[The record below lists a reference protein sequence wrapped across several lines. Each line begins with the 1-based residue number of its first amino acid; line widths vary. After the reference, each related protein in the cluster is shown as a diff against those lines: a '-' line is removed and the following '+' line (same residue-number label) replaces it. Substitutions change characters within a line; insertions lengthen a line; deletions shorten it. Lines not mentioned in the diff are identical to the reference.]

1 MMKAVGIIA
10 EYNPFHNG
18 HKYQIEQARVQ
29 TNSDIVI
36 VAMSGNFLQRGV
48 PAMFDKWTRANW
60 ALQNGVD
67 LVIELP
73 TAFSTQAADYFALG
87 GTKLLN
93 ELNIDTLVFG
103 VESGTASDYKNAA
116 EWFIDHESEL
126 RSKWTDQKRELP
138 YSQVVDQ
145 FVQKNNK
152 GFQVDLSEP
161 NNMLGFTYAKQMLKH
176 RLNFNILPIKRKSA
190 HYHDEIVNYKSQ
202 YASATAIRKR
212 IMHLEKITQ
221 YVPKSVNEAIN
232 ELYPV
237 SPGDFWPFIQYKVW
251 NSLEDELKK
260 IYEMDPGLEVKFKKA
275 ILNASSYEKFIGHIK
290 SKHLTFN
297 KINRLILYTLLD
309 MTSSQIDEE
318 MDNGLTYIR
327 LLAMNQEGQTYIN
340 NTKASMN
347 IPLYANVTRNNQDK
361 LALDIKAGELYRL
374 INPEQILKQDFTRNP
389 YQTIDNKAFNQY
401 TE

>member
-1 MMKAVGIIA
+1 MKAVGIIA

-18 HKYQIEQARVQ
+18 HKYQIEQARAQ
-29 TNSDIVI
+29 TNADIVI

-73 TAFSTQAADYFALG
+73 TAFSTQTADYFALG

-103 VESGTASDYKNAA
+103 VESGTASDYQNAA
-116 EWFIDHESEL
+116 EWFIDHEDEL
-126 RSKWTDQKRELP
+126 RSKWNDQKRELP

-145 FVQKNNK
+145 FVKKNNN

-161 NNMLGFTYAKQMLKH
+161 NNTLGFTYTKQLLKH
-176 RLNFNILPIKRKSA
+176 GLNFNILPIKRKSA

-212 IMHLEKITQ
+212 IMNFEKITQ
-221 YVPKSVNEAIN
+221 YVPKLVNEAIN

-237 SPGDFWPFIQYKVW
+237 NPGDFWPFIQYKVW
-251 NSLEDELKK
+251 NSSEDELKN

-275 ILNASSYEKFIGHIK
+275 ILNASSYEEFIGYIK

-309 MTSSQIDEE
+309 MTSSRIDEE
-318 MDNGLTYIR
+318 MENGLTYIR
-327 LLAMNQEGQTYIN
+327 LLAMNQDGQTYLN
-340 NTKASMN
+340 NKKYKMN
-347 IPLYANVTRNNQDK
+347 IPLYANVTRNNHEK
-361 LALDIKAGELYRL
+361 LILDIKAGELYRL
-374 INPEQILKQDFTRNP
+374 INPDQILKQDFTRNP
-389 YQTIDNKAFNQY
+389 YQAIDIKAFNQY
-401 TE
+401 TK

>member
-1 MMKAVGIIA
+1 MKAVGIIA

-327 LLAMNQEGQTYIN
+327 LLAMNQEGQTYLN

>member
-1 MMKAVGIIA
+1 MKAVGIIA

-29 TNSDIVI
+29 TNADIVI

-103 VESGTASDYKNAA
+103 VESGTASDYQNAA
-116 EWFIDHESEL
+116 KWFISHESEL
-126 RSKWTDQKRELP
+126 RSKWTDQKRELA

-161 NNMLGFTYAKQMLKH
+161 NNTLGFTYAKQMLKH
-176 RLNFNILPIKRKSA
+176 GLNFNILPIKRKSA

-212 IMHLEKITQ
+212 IMNLEKITQ
-221 YVPKSVNEAIN
+221 YVPKSVNESID

-237 SPGDFWPFIQYKVW
+237 NPGDLWPFIQYKVW

-275 ILNASSYEKFIGHIK
+275 ILNASSYEEFVGYIK

-309 MTSSQIDEE
+309 MTANQIDED

-327 LLAMNQEGQTYIN
+327 LLAMNQEGQTYLN

-347 IPLYANVTRNNQDK
+347 TPLYANVTRNNQEK

-374 INPEQILKQDFTRNP
+374 INPKKILKQDFTRNP

>member
-1 MMKAVGIIA
+1 MKAVGIIA

-29 TNSDIVI
+29 TNADIVI

-103 VESGTASDYKNAA
+103 VESGTASDYQNAA
-116 EWFIDHESEL
+116 KWFISHESEL
-126 RSKWTDQKRELP
+126 RSKWTDQKRELT

-176 RLNFNILPIKRKSA
+176 GLNFNILPIKRKSA

-212 IMHLEKITQ
+212 IMNLEKITQ
-221 YVPKSVNEAIN
+221 YVPKSVNESID

-237 SPGDFWPFIQYKVW
+237 NPGDLWPFIQYKVW

-275 ILNASSYEKFIGHIK
+275 ILNASSYEEFVGHIK

-309 MTSSQIDEE
+309 MTANQIDED

-327 LLAMNQEGQTYIN
+327 LLAMNQEGQTYLN

-347 IPLYANVTRNNQDK
+347 TPLYANVTRNNQEK

-374 INPEQILKQDFTRNP
+374 INPKKILKQDFTRNP

>member
-1 MMKAVGIIA
+1 MKAVGIIA

-29 TNSDIVI
+29 TNADIVI

-327 LLAMNQEGQTYIN
+327 LLAMNQEGQTYLN

>member
-1 MMKAVGIIA
+1 MKAVGIIA

-145 FVQKNNK
+145 FVLKNNK

-327 LLAMNQEGQTYIN
+327 LLAMNQEGQTYLN

>member
-1 MMKAVGIIA
+1 MKAVGIIA

-29 TNSDIVI
+29 TNVDIVI

-103 VESGTASDYKNAA
+103 VESGTASDYQNAA
-116 EWFIDHESEL
+116 KWFISHESEL
-126 RSKWTDQKRELP
+126 RSKWTDQKRELA

-176 RLNFNILPIKRKSA
+176 GLNFNILPIKRKSA

-212 IMHLEKITQ
+212 IMNLEKITQ
-221 YVPKSVNEAIN
+221 YVPKSVNESID

-237 SPGDFWPFIQYKVW
+237 NPGDLWPFIQYKVW

-275 ILNASSYEKFIGHIK
+275 ILNASSYEEFVGYIK

-309 MTSSQIDEE
+309 MTANQIDED

-327 LLAMNQEGQTYIN
+327 LLAMNQEGQTYLN

-347 IPLYANVTRNNQDK
+347 TPLYANVTRNNQEK

-374 INPEQILKQDFTRNP
+374 INPKKILKQDFTRNP

>member
-1 MMKAVGIIA
+1 MKAVGIIA

-29 TNSDIVI
+29 TNADIVI

-145 FVQKNNK
+145 FVLKNNK

-212 IMHLEKITQ
+212 IMNLEKITQ
-221 YVPKSVNEAIN
+221 YVPKSVNESID

-237 SPGDFWPFIQYKVW
+237 NPGDLWPFIQYKVW

-275 ILNASSYEKFIGHIK
+275 ILNASSYEEFVGHIK

-309 MTSSQIDEE
+309 MTANQIDED

-327 LLAMNQEGQTYIN
+327 LLAMNQEGQTYLN

-347 IPLYANVTRNNQDK
+347 TPLYANVTRNNQEK

-374 INPEQILKQDFTRNP
+374 INPKKILKQDFTRNP

>member
-1 MMKAVGIIA
+1 MKAVGIIA

-18 HKYQIEQARVQ
+18 HRYQIEQARVQ
-29 TNSDIVI
+29 TNADIVI

-67 LVIELP
+67 LVVELP

-103 VESGTASDYKNAA
+103 VESGTASDYQDAA
-116 EWFIDHESEL
+116 KWFISHESEL
-126 RSKWTDQKRELP
+126 RSKWTDQKRELT

-176 RLNFNILPIKRKSA
+176 GLNFNILPIKRKSA

-212 IMHLEKITQ
+212 IMNLEKITQ
-221 YVPKSVNEAIN
+221 YVPKSVNESID

-237 SPGDFWPFIQYKVW
+237 NPGDLWPFIQYKVW
-251 NSLEDELKK
+251 NGLEDELKK

-275 ILNASSYEKFIGHIK
+275 ILNASSYEEFVGHIK

-309 MTSSQIDEE
+309 MTANQIDED

-327 LLAMNQEGQTYIN
+327 LLAMNQEGQTYLN

-347 IPLYANVTRNNQDK
+347 KPLYANVTRNNQEK

-374 INPEQILKQDFTRNP
+374 INPKKILKQDFTRNP

>member
-1 MMKAVGIIA
+1 MKAVGIIA

-29 TNSDIVI
+29 TNADIVI

-103 VESGTASDYKNAA
+103 VESGTASDYQDAA
-116 EWFIDHESEL
+116 KWFISHESEL

-145 FVQKNNK
+145 FVLKNNK

-212 IMHLEKITQ
+212 IMNLEKITQ
-221 YVPKSVNEAIN
+221 YVPKSVNESID

-237 SPGDFWPFIQYKVW
+237 NPGDLWPFIQYKVW

-275 ILNASSYEKFIGHIK
+275 ILNASSYEEFVGHIK

-309 MTSSQIDEE
+309 MTANQIDED

-327 LLAMNQEGQTYIN
+327 LLAMNQEGQTYLN

-347 IPLYANVTRNNQDK
+347 TPLYANVTRNNQEK

-374 INPEQILKQDFTRNP
+374 INPKKILKQDFTRNP

>member
-1 MMKAVGIIA
+1 MKAVGIIA

-29 TNSDIVI
+29 TNADIVI

-126 RSKWTDQKRELP
+126 RSKWTDQKRELT

-212 IMHLEKITQ
+212 IMNLEKITQ
-221 YVPKSVNEAIN
+221 YVPKSVNESID

-237 SPGDFWPFIQYKVW
+237 NPGDLWPFIQYKVW

-275 ILNASSYEKFIGHIK
+275 ILNASSYEEFVGHIK

-309 MTSSQIDEE
+309 MTANQIDED

-327 LLAMNQEGQTYIN
+327 LLAMNQEGQTYLN

-347 IPLYANVTRNNQDK
+347 TPLYANVTRNNQEK

-374 INPEQILKQDFTRNP
+374 INPKKILKQDFTRNP

>member
-1 MMKAVGIIA
+1 MKAVGIIA

-29 TNSDIVI
+29 TNADIVI

-145 FVQKNNK
+145 FVLKNNK

-327 LLAMNQEGQTYIN
+327 LLAMNQEGQTYLN

>member
-1 MMKAVGIIA
+1 MKAVGIIA

-29 TNSDIVI
+29 TNADIVI

-116 EWFIDHESEL
+116 EWFIDHESEF

-145 FVQKNNK
+145 FVLKNNK

-327 LLAMNQEGQTYIN
+327 LLAMNQEGQTYLN

>member
-1 MMKAVGIIA
+1 MKAVGIIA

-29 TNSDIVI
+29 TNADIVI

-103 VESGTASDYKNAA
+103 VESGTASDYQNAA
-116 EWFIDHESEL
+116 KWFISHESEL
-126 RSKWTDQKRELP
+126 RSKWTDQKRELA

-176 RLNFNILPIKRKSA
+176 GLNFNILPIKRKSA

-212 IMHLEKITQ
+212 IMNLEKITQ
-221 YVPKSVNEAIN
+221 YVPKSVNESID

-237 SPGDFWPFIQYKVW
+237 NPGDLWPFIQYKVW

-275 ILNASSYEKFIGHIK
+275 ILNASSYEEFVGYIK

-309 MTSSQIDEE
+309 MTANQIDED

-327 LLAMNQEGQTYIN
+327 LLAMNQEGQTYLN

-347 IPLYANVTRNNQDK
+347 TPLYANVTRNNQEK

-374 INPEQILKQDFTRNP
+374 INPKKILKQDFTRNP